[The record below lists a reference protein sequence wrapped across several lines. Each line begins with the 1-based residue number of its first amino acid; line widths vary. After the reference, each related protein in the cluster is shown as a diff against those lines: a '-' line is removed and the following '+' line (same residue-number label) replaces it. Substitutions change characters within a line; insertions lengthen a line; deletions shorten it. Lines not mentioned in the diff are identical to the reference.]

1 MKISGIDYLAVVTAA
16 VNAFFWTAAYY
27 VVLFKNWREA
37 AGWSPGEVRGRTSL
51 ATYLATFIGLLIMA
65 WVLAA
70 LSSQFGPGHMNARSG
85 ALYAALIWLGF
96 VAPIIAINNVIG
108 GRKYMLSV
116 IDGVNWLVVLLIEG
130 AFIGVMTA

>member
-1 MKISGIDYLAVVTAA
+1 MAISGIDYIAVVTAT
-16 VNAFFWTAAYY
+16 VNAFVWSVAYY

-37 AGWSPGEVRGRTSL
+37 AGWSAGEVRGRSSL
-51 ATYLATFIGLLIMA
+51 ATYVATFIGLLVMA

-70 LSSQFGPGHMNARSG
+70 ILSHLGPGHMNAKAG
-85 ALYAALIWLGF
+85 TLYAGLIWLGF

-116 IDGVNWLVVLLIEG
+116 IDGVNWLSILLIEG
-130 AFIGVMTA
+130 AFIGVMSA